1 MWWIL
6 KDGSY
11 KFLVLINLP
20 IFFKKIELLFNIYAT
35 YIQVLSSYLKMLK
48 RSLRK
53 LMSKRVPKSDSSP
66 NIDEVS
72 LVSPINTV
80 NPYISSCV
88 DLETTALQLLTVTRL
103 GEYGKSN
110 DTHDLWFKEIY
121 TKLYDYVNRDMKPTF
136 DEIDAML
143 SVCRI
148 ILSRDMKDEIAEF
161 ILNCPEK
168 FLLAYANNSETSEWV
183 FEQLSELGLN
193 NICGYLLQYVHSS
206 KFSTWNERMNV
217 HIR

>member
-206 KFSTWNERMNV
+206 KLSTWNERMNV